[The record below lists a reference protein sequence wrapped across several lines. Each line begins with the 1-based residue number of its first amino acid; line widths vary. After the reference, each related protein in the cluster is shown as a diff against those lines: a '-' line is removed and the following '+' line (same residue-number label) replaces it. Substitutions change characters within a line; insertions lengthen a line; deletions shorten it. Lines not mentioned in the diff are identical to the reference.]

1 VNQPSDRGRSVGLWG
16 ATAIGIGGMI
26 GGGIFAVLGVV
37 AEQAGGGAPLA
48 LAVGGL
54 LALLT
59 ASSYALLCTR
69 YPSRGGSV
77 VFVDRVFGTSLA
89 TGALNNLLWFGY
101 LVALALYATAF
112 ASYAEA
118 LFVGSG
124 SVSPWVDHLLISA
137 AILIPTAINL
147 ASAGSVARAETAL
160 VVVKLLI
167 LGLVGVAGF
176 ASVHVSR
183 LAVSTWPSIPTVV
196 AAGLLVFIA
205 YEGFELI
212 ANAGEDAIDPERTL
226 PRALYLSVGSVAV
239 LYVAIAVVTV
249 GSLSPQRIATAADF
263 ALSAAAKPS
272 LGQTGFVLV
281 AIAAVLA
288 TLSAINA
295 TLYGTA
301 RLTYSIALEG
311 ELPAGLERK
320 VWDEPVGLLVTAAA
334 ALVLANS
341 LDLTQIASIASAV
354 FLVVFAATNAAAVR
368 VAVGR
373 VARRIVAAC
382 GTLGCAISL
391 VVLVVDSA
399 SRRPVAVVVLVAM
412 VAVALVSEATWLR
425 HHRRAARAPA
435 HGGDS

>member
-1 VNQPSDRGRSVGLWG
+1 MNLPSDPGRSVGLWG

-176 ASVHVSR
+176 ASVHAGR

-212 ANAGEDAIDPERTL
+212 ANAAEDVRDPRRTL
-226 PRALYLSVGSVAV
+226 PRAYHLAVGFVVA
-239 LYVAIAVVTV
+239 LYVAVALVAVGAVP
-249 GSLSPQRIATAADF
+249 SATLVDAKDYALAVAAR
-263 ALSAAAKPS
+263 PS
-272 LGQTGFVLV
+272 LGEAGFALIAV
-281 AIAAVLA
+281 AAMLSTA
-288 TLSAINA
+288 SAINA
-295 TLYGTA
+295 SLYGAA
-301 RLTYSIALEG
+301 RVSFVIARSG
-311 ELPAGLERK
+311 ELPEALERK
-320 VWDEPVGLLVTAAA
+320 VWNRPIEGLLITGAAT
-334 ALVLANS
+334 LVLAN
-341 LDLTQIASIASAV
+341 LVPLASIAAVGSAG
-354 FLVVFAATNAAAVR
+354 FLLIFTFVNVANARLAGRSGARRSVAWLAAGASAAAFAALLVQ
-368 VAVGR
+368 VAREHPAQLWFVAGLSVLAFGGER
-373 VARRIVAAC
+373 LYRSVARR
-382 GTLGCAISL
+382 
-391 VVLVVDSA
+391 
-399 SRRPVAVVVLVAM
+399 RP
-412 VAVALVSEATWLR
+412 
-425 HHRRAARAPA
+425 PP
-435 HGGDS
+435 